1 VFRDIGITVGE
12 AYDHLLTH
20 IKNKE
25 SFSQLLD
32 DSTNKIIK
40 DGFTQFCLERY
51 HTLYG
56 SFYGEYEKV
65 KHLQYLINTTTWEA
79 TYNYADK
86 EGFSKEDVQYVES
99 RRKETITFDSYMKEV
114 FDDQVLE
121 EWGAKDWRE
130 VFRSTGDDAEFM
142 QVGGGRDPIPIALI
156 KEILKYAPQGAKFI
170 QKGWQKAVQA
180 YKGELVKGLKIDQN
194 TLKKIPKELGGAK
207 LSQDGRGLRW
217 FDPKSKGKESV
228 RIMKGD
234 PSSVF
239 PHQQKNYV
247 QLRSGG
253 KVVLKDGTKIDNPV
267 SGEELRKLKDAHI
280 PYEEWIQWRNWDK
293 P

>member
-1 VFRDIGITVGE
+1 
-12 AYDHLLTH
+12 
-20 IKNKE
+20 
-25 SFSQLLD
+25 
-32 DSTNKIIK
+32 
-40 DGFTQFCLERY
+40 
-51 HTLYG
+51 
-56 SFYGEYEKV
+56 
-65 KHLQYLINTTTWEA
+65 
-79 TYNYADK
+79 
-86 EGFSKEDVQYVES
+86 
-99 RRKETITFDSYMKEV
+99 MKEV

-194 TLKKIPKELGGAK
+194 TLNKIPKELGDAK
-207 LSQDGRGLRW
+207 IAQNGSGLRW
-217 FDPKSKGKESV
+217 FDSKGKKSV
-228 RIMKGD
+228 RVMKGD
-234 PSSVF
+234 PSSKY
-239 PHQQKNYV
+239 PHEQVNYV

-253 KVVLKDGTKIDNPV
+253 QVVLKDGTKIDKPIT
-267 SGEELRKLKDAHI
+267 GQELRKLKDAHI
-280 PYEEWIQWRNWDK
+280 PYEEWIQWRSWDK